1 MAHAS
6 LLLVPSLT
14 FHPDLAPE
22 QLRLSR
28 SRLGLRQL
36 TTENWIFVS
45 PGGHTKTP
53 RSPVGQKKFLS
64 VLQGV
69 VSKKP
74 LSLSL

>member
-6 LLLVPSLT
+6 LLLVPFFNL
-14 FHPDLAPE
+14 HPDLAPE

-45 PGGHTKTP
+45 PGGHTEAP

-64 VLQGV
+64 ALQGA